1 MKKHTRIAGFSYVEV
16 MVATVL
22 IAITLVPAMDAL
34 LPGINGSGIHET
46 RSEDHYQLLGRVEE
60 ILAEPFANLNAAAI
74 AAGNPT
80 TATSYSDVYT
90 YANGRQIKRAIFISR
105 YDGDNADADND
116 PFTGT
121 DAGLLWV
128 QGVIVG
134 SSLRYEVLTSVY
146 E

>member
-34 LPGINGSGIHET
+34 LPGINGGGIHKS

-60 ILAEPFANLNAAAI
+60 ILAEPFANLNAAAT

-90 YANGRQIKRAIFISR
+90 YANGRQIKRAIFISQ

-128 QGVIVG
+128 QGVIAG